1 MESERDSFQQT
12 RENPVE
18 GVGWGGTGTHCP
30 TGKFSCVC
38 RAGGGLCWV
47 IMVKKESRSGC
58 IWESF
63 LPVGVMSELVA

>member
-30 TGKFSCVC
+30 TGNFLVC
-38 RAGGGLCWV
+38 RAGEGTLLGHV
-47 IMVKKESRSGC
+47 VK
-58 IWESF
+58 
-63 LPVGVMSELVA
+63 P

>member
-18 GVGWGGTGTHCP
+18 GTGWGGTGTHCP

-38 RAGGGLCWV
+38 RAGGGLCWD
-47 IMVKKESRSGC
+47 IMGQKGK
-58 IWESF
+58 
-63 LPVGVMSELVA
+63 L